1 MLNEK
6 IIQINVWADY
16 LHGKISYAF
25 NGPLLASFFFMFF
38 LSTVNSQNVHYK
50 ISPMIVFEQ
59 RTTGILALEATTLP
73 IEPQAQPKPS
83 VTLHHFRQQLLPFF
97 HNKTC
102 SIIVKIGLSRRQAF
116 LVFVLQPTYLIAT
129 HMLSLLSP
137 ELVVVSMIFKMTL
150 AKKLKSFVKWSIL
163 Y

>member
-38 LSTVNSQNVHYK
+38 LSTVNSQ
-50 ISPMIVFEQ
+50 IVFEQ

-116 LVFVLQPTYLIAT
+116 LVFV
-129 HMLSLLSP
+129 
-137 ELVVVSMIFKMTL
+137 
-150 AKKLKSFVKWSIL
+150 
-163 Y
+163 